1 MRIKNLL
8 YSLFALSLLFVA
20 CEENKPVDELKEPT
34 ISITTGTT
42 SSESIRFTIVS
53 TDAQKAAYI
62 VTEASATAPNA
73 SEVLANGTAIEVN
86 KEVEVKATELESNTE
101 YLITAVAQ
109 NNKGVV
115 KASATMKTNSGVSSE
130 CELTSESE
138 VSFTAEGGQ
147 STITYTY
154 TLNEDVGEDGP
165 EADRDMNVHITCDAE
180 WIEVENTLM
189 LGEDIPFTVA
199 ANEGE
204 ARQSSIAVEYMGTT
218 LFEVKVKQASKSGEQ
233 PEPPVDGEVNFKASV
248 YEVQY
253 YGTKYSAAYNYLV
266 YLSDTGLNEDGH
278 YKQDGVYYML
288 DIYAADSAENNNFTL
303 PNGKYTASET
313 PNAGTFGI
321 GDYGAN
327 IVVVGGVPTY
337 SLYKQGTVTVSD
349 GKIEAKILMEDGTIH
364 NVVYE
369 GNLRFDGKEDG
380 PDNPDGPDQPT
391 DATHTADKWLWG
403 GASSYGNKYQVS
415 GEGFSLDVHFPA
427 KYATESSLT
436 EGEYIWTNTSWW
448 GYNDFENE
456 FTTRSFLVDGE
467 YTSIIK
473 EGTAVVTLEG
483 EVYDITLTLKAE
495 DGTTYI
501 VEYNGKLSENT
512 QGGGEQ
518 SDEVVFTKMESLGYN
533 SSYYFYEFK
542 LTNDAGDAM
551 QLCVNDYQAKENY
564 IYTDDSFEWIS
575 IGYCG
580 NLGYFSTRNIVIGG
594 TEHSA
599 TSGSMAVVTDEN
611 THSMDITINLL
622 MNTGGT
628 KTFKFSGKVGEDG
641 GNEGGDT
648 PSELTKLDTPS
659 VSGLVSGNAATISW
673 QEVAG
678 AKDYS
683 VSLDGT
689 FLQTVET
696 TYIVLSDLKYS
707 TTYSVSVVANPAD
720 ATTHTASDAGT
731 ASFTT
736 EADPN
741 GGGDEP
747 ENPGDGGDEWTGRE
761 VKLQLL
767 GYQDNTIYANVNR
780 ESIYMMTSFRNGITA
795 GKFNIASDNKSEEI
809 MLAGHATSQYGLFGG
824 TTPFV
829 EGDTLEVIDNGGGQ
843 YTIIYRIDIDG
854 DKITATYTGG
864 LE

>member
-42 SSESIRFTIVS
+42 SPESIRFTIVS

-115 KASATMKTNSGVSSE
+115 KTSATMKTNSGVSSE

-154 TLNEDVGEDGP
+154 TLNEDAGEDGP

-204 ARQSSIAVEYMGTT
+204 ARQSSIVVEYMGTT

-303 PNGKYTASET
+303 PNGKYTASDT
-313 PNAGTFGI
+313 SNAGTFGI

-369 GNLRFDGKEDG
+369 GNLRFDGNTDD

-391 DATHTADKWLWG
+391 EATHTADKWLWG
-403 GASSYGNKYQVS
+403 GSSNYGNKYQVV
-415 GEGFSLDVHFPA
+415 GEGFSVDVHFPA
-427 KYATESSLT
+427 QFASEYTLT
-436 EGEYIWTNTSWW
+436 TGDYTWTSTTMF

-456 FTTRSFLVDGE
+456 FTTRSFTVNDSSVAVDSG
-467 YTSIIK
+467 SAK
-473 EGTAVVTLEG
+473 VAAEG
-483 EVYDITLTLKAE
+483 EVYTISLVL
-495 DGTTYI
+495 DGRDGVKYVI
-501 VEYNGKLSENT
+501 EYNGKLNEKEEVGGSEIVIT
-512 QGGGEQ
+512 
-518 SDEVVFTKMESLGYN
+518 SLAEGIY
-533 SSYYFYEFK
+533 
-542 LTNDAGDAM
+542 NDAYGWYTFKGANQTVTFD
-551 QLCVNDYQAKENY
+551 LIVNDYQSKATT
-564 IYTDDSFEWIS
+564 IDAGSFAYAPMKSFSGSE
-575 IGYCG
+575 
-580 NLGYFSTRNIVIGG
+580 GYFFVDNFKMDGIKYKPQTNST
-594 TEHSA
+594 
-599 TSGSMAVVTDEN
+599 MVVTNDGANVGITLNLFMDSGDELVVVYN
-611 THSMDITINLL
+611 GPI
-622 MNTGGT
+622 
-628 KTFKFSGKVGEDG
+628 GEGG

-673 QEVAG
+673 QEVVG

-767 GYQDNTIYANVNR
+767 GYMDNTIYANVNR

-809 MLAGHATSQYGLFGG
+809 MLAGHATSQLGLFGS
-824 TTPFV
+824 TTSFV